1 VHFFILKGGEK
12 MLEKIYYFN
21 KGTKTLHI
29 KGLCKNSVG
38 YDYKTYATEQ
48 EAIQDNGRYLHMC
61 VECENEKEKIIHDA
75 LKNQK

>member
-1 VHFFILKGGEK
+1 MF
-12 MLEKIYYFN
+12 EKIYCLN

-38 YDYKTYATEQ
+38 LDYETYATEQ
-48 EAIQDNGRYLHMC
+48 EAIQDNGRYIHMC
-61 VECENEKEKIIHDA
+61 VECENGKEEIIRKA